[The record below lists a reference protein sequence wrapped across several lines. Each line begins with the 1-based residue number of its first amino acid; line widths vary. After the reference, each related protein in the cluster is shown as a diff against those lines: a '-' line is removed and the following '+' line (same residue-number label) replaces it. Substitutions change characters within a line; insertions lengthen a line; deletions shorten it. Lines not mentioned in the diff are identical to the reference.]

1 MFIRENNETL
11 TESPRYMAIDYGSK
25 FIGLASFFEGVD
37 PFPICYDR
45 VANDNE
51 NKSIKQILK
60 LVDLEEI
67 NHLIVGIPY
76 LLDGKETPMTRMIE
90 DFAKQLKSEIERNKM
105 SCQVSF
111 QDETL
116 STYTAQERMKNSPLY
131 NFRVDLSKIDSL
143 SAKIILEDFLASQN
157 PLH

>member
-1 MFIRENNETL
+1 MKALTL
-11 TESPRYMAIDYGSK
+11 SQFVMN
-25 FIGLASFFEGVD
+25 
-37 PFPICYDR
+37 R
-45 VANDNE
+45 VANTNE
-51 NKSIKQILK
+51 DKSIEQILK
-60 LVDLEEI
+60 LIELEDI
-67 NHLIVGIPY
+67 NHLVVGIPY
-76 LLDGKETPMTRMIE
+76 LLDGKETEMTKKI
-90 DFAKQLKSEIERNKM
+90 DGFAKQLKSEMERNKV
-105 SCQVSF
+105 SCALSF